1 MNDLRR
7 KQRGNALIESALT
20 LPLLIGSALV
30 IADLY
35 NIILARAYMEQS
47 AHTVAS
53 TLAMQNRL
61 DKDGLQALTEQSAA
75 PGVLGD
81 YQIVISRV
89 MLDRRMPWKPLYRG
103 NAEGLCPELF
113 SGDRY
118 TGELPE
124 ELPANSP
131 DDEDEEDSTSG
142 TSIVVV
148 QLCRNSDTLALS
160 SALLASKDIQT
171 ISFARMSYSDIALDA
186 PLREEVGLED
196 EDS

>member
-7 KQRGNALIESALT
+7 KQRGNALVESALT

-35 NIILARAYMEQS
+35 NINLARASMEQS
-47 AHTVAS
+47 AHAVAS

-81 YQIVISRV
+81 YQMVISRV
-89 MLDRRMPWKPLYRG
+89 MLDRSMPWKPLYRG

-124 ELPANSP
+124 ELRANSS
-131 DDEDEEDSTSG
+131 DEEEDSTSG

-171 ISFARMSYSDIALDA
+171 ISFARMSYSDIELDA

>member
-1 MNDLRR
+1 MNDLCR

-35 NIILARAYMEQS
+35 NINLARAYMEQS

-81 YQIVISRV
+81 YQMVISRV

-124 ELPANSP
+124 ELPANSG
-131 DDEDEEDSTSG
+131 DDEDDEDSTSG

-171 ISFARMSYSDIALDA
+171 ISFARMSYSDIELDA

>member
-1 MNDLRR
+1 MNDLRC
-7 KQRGNALIESALT
+7 KQRGNALVESALT

-35 NIILARAYMEQS
+35 NINLARAYMEQS

-61 DKDGLQALTEQSAA
+61 DEDGLQALTEQSAA
-75 PGVLGD
+75 PDVLGD
-81 YQIVISRV
+81 YQMVISRV

-124 ELPANSP
+124 ELSANSSDG
-131 DDEDEEDSTSG
+131 DDEDSTSG

-171 ISFARMSYSDIALDA
+171 ISFARMSYSDIELDA
-186 PLREEVGLED
+186 PLREEVGLKD
-196 EDS
+196 EDR

>member
-7 KQRGNALIESALT
+7 KQRGNALVESALT

-35 NIILARAYMEQS
+35 NINLARAYMEQS

-75 PGVLGD
+75 PDVLGD
-81 YQIVISRV
+81 YQMVISRV

-124 ELPANSP
+124 ELSANSSDG
-131 DDEDEEDSTSG
+131 DDEDSTSG

-171 ISFARMSYSDIALDA
+171 ISFARMSHSDIELDA
-186 PLREEVGLED
+186 TLREEVGLED

>member
-35 NIILARAYMEQS
+35 NINLARAYMEQS

-61 DKDGLQALTEQSAA
+61 DKDSLQALTEQSAA

-81 YQIVISRV
+81 YQMVISRV

-124 ELPANSP
+124 ELPANSS

-171 ISFARMSYSDIALDA
+171 ISFARMSYSDIELDA
-186 PLREEVGLED
+186 PLREEVGLGD